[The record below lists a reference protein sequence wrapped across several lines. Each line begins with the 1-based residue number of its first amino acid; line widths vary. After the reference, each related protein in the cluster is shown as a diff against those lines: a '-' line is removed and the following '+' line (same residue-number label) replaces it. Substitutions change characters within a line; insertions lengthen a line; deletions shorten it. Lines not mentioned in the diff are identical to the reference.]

1 MSFFEDELKNYAPGM
16 PKKSM
21 QILEAEYGNCT
32 GFCIGLDVFSKILLS
47 DALPKNIPA
56 FGEPWKSIYADTV
69 QIYQA
74 GGGTLTLNDAQYD
87 ACAMNNRPNIALNDA
102 ITKRQTAI
110 AQAMPLKGSKK
121 TSDDY
126 KTQLS
131 MLGYDIKLNLAG
143 NKIEIN
149 GELQNKFV
157 DSEIRNAM
165 KDSGFR
171 STEMIQD
178 CINSLAKNNEYHP
191 IQNYLNS
198 LKWDGVPRIE
208 SLAKYFHA
216 HYNGLF
222 PIILRKWLI
231 GSIVRIFNREQN
243 SMLVFEGKQ
252 GLGKDTFARWLC
264 PIEGYFKEGSI
275 DPDNKDHRI
284 ATSEIW
290 IWEVGELGSTTRK
303 ADREA
308 LKNFLTTRTFI
319 EREVYGRHNQPYTAM
334 ASFIGS
340 VNNENGFLNDPTG
353 SRRFWVMPI
362 DYIDW
367 DYSKDIDVNDI
378 WAEAMAAFIA
388 GEDHNLDDHTK
399 NSMEII
405 AEDYKVLD
413 ATEEAIRKWFYINPN
428 DVSLF
433 TDFNTIR
440 NILKDPQKGD
450 LQGHDLSS
458 QKIAAAMTAIGLY
471 SDRKYITVTKIG
483 HAPVKQ
489 QVRGYVGLTPL

>member
-1 MSFFEDELKNYAPGM
+1 MSQFEDELKKYAPGM

-21 QILEAEYGNCT
+21 QTLEAEYGNCA
-32 GFCIGLDVFSKILLS
+32 GFCTGLDVFVQVLLS
-47 DALPKNIPA
+47 NQLPKNTPA
-56 FGEPWKSIYADTV
+56 FGEPWKSIYLDTV
-69 QIYQA
+69 RIFQA
-74 GGGTLTLNDAQYD
+74 GGGTLTLSDAQYD
-87 ACAMNNRPNIALNDA
+87 AIDLNGRPNTALNDA

-110 AQAMPLKGSKK
+110 AQAMALKGSKK

-131 MLGYDIKLNLAG
+131 ILGYEIRLNLAG
-143 NKIEIN
+143 NKIEVN

-157 DSEIRNAM
+157 DSNIRMAM
-165 KDSGFR
+165 KDTGFT
-171 STEMIQD
+171 STEMIED
-178 CINSLAKNNEYHP
+178 CVNSLAKDNEYHP
-191 IQNYLNS
+191 IQDYLNS
-198 LKWDGVPRIE
+198 LKWDGIPRIE
-208 SLAKYFHA
+208 KLAGYFDA
-216 HYNGLF
+216 HYKGLF
-222 PIILRKWLI
+222 PMILRKWLI
-231 GSIVRIFNREQN
+231 GAIAKVFDKEQN
-243 SMLVFEGKQ
+243 PMLVFEGKQ

-264 PIEGYFKEGSI
+264 PKEEYFKEGSI

-319 EREVYGRHNQPYTAM
+319 EREVYGRHNQPYVAM

-340 VNNENGFLNDPTG
+340 VNNESGFLNDPTG

-362 DYIDW
+362 DHINW

-378 WAEAMAAFIA
+378 WAEAMAAFTA
-388 GEDHNLDDHTK
+388 GEDHNLDDNLK
-399 NSMEII
+399 RSMEEI
-405 AEDYKVLD
+405 ADQYKVLD
-413 ATEEAIRKWFYINPN
+413 STEEAIKKCFYIDPK

-458 QKIAAAMTAIGLY
+458 QRIAAAMTALGLY
-471 SDRKYITVTKIG
+471 ADRQYITVSKPG
-483 HAPVKQ
+483 LKAVRQ
-489 QVRGYVGLTPL
+489 RVRGYVGIEPL